1 MTVLVADGGI
11 RACIAEAADI
21 LQATATRIAKD
32 WL

>member
-11 RACIAEAADI
+11 RACTEEAADI
-21 LQATATRIAKD
+21 LQATTARIAKD